1 MAESVFRL
9 LLKLAI
15 EDAVA
20 ELLAESVYSF
30 RLWRSLFS
38 AKLLAFATNGGEGNN
53 GRVLDFDFHLQA
65 AIQIPLGSDGVSF
78 Y

>member
-38 AKLLAFATNGGEGNN
+38 AKLLAFATNGGE
-53 GRVLDFDFHLQA
+53 
-65 AIQIPLGSDGVSF
+65 
-78 Y
+78 